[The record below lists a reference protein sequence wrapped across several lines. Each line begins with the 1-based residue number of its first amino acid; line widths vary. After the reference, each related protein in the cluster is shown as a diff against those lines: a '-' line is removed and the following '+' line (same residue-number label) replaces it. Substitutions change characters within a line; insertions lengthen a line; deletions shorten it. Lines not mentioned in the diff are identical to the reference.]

1 MKFFLITYHSSLFI
15 AMIQFFKDVRID
27 WLANRRIFIGIS
39 VLLML
44 AGLAS
49 AIVRQA
55 VPGGTDA
62 FNLGVDFK
70 GGTVIAAR
78 FLQDR
83 PSDETIRS
91 RFAQQ
96 GVGDAIIQPTDKP
109 DVVLIKVPRQDVVAS
124 TAPQPTATP
133 QPQGQTTPGQPGQA
147 VAPGQEVSQAQVDP
161 GVLKVRKALDTFGAK
176 DDAYKIES
184 TDAVGEVAG
193 KQLRIQAISVTLAAL
208 IGILLYIGF
217 RFEWTY
223 GAAAVIAVFHDV
235 LVTLGIFS
243 IMQWEISLTVIA
255 ALLTL
260 VGFSVNDT
268 IVVFDRI
275 RENLRLH
282 RRDSLYKVTND
293 SINQTLSRTVI
304 TSGLVFLSVLAMVLF
319 GGEVLRGFSL
329 ALLIGIVFGTYSSI
343 AIASPIMVWW
353 QQRVDASKSR
363 LTPTASAGGGG
374 GGRATGQLPRARKA
388 KAGGGGIVNQP
399 QGAARS

>member
-1 MKFFLITYHSSLFI
+1 
-15 AMIQFFKDVRID
+15 MIQFFKDVRID
-27 WLANRRIFIGIS
+27 WLADRRIFITVSTLI
-39 VLLML
+39 ML

-55 VPGGTDA
+55 VPGGTEA

-70 GGTVIAAR
+70 GGTVVTVKFR
-78 FLQDR
+78 QR
-83 PSDETIRS
+83 PSAEQIRDELVK
-91 RFAQQ
+91 Q
-96 GVGDAIIQPTDKP
+96 GVRDAIIQPDASKP
-109 DVVLIKVPRQDVVAS
+109 DEVLIRLPLQN
-124 TAPQPTATP
+124 PQAAES
-133 QPQGQTTPGQPGQA
+133 GSA
-147 VAPGQEVSQAQVDP
+147 AEAQAQVDV
-161 GVLKVRKALDTFGAK
+161 GREKVRAALSTFGTETKGDLAS
-176 DDAYKIES
+176 DQQAAFKIEG
-184 TDAVGEVAG
+184 TDQVGPVAG
-193 KQLRIQAISVTLAAL
+193 KQLRNQAVAVTLLAL
-208 IGILLYIGF
+208 IGILAYIGF

-235 LVTLGIFS
+235 LVTLGFFS
-243 IMQWEISLTVIA
+243 IFQWEISLTVIA

-282 RRDSLYKVTND
+282 RRESLYKITND
-293 SINQTLSRTVI
+293 AINQTLSRTVI

-353 QQRVDASKSR
+353 QERLDKGRTSAQPAPARQTGGVRGSAPRTSSSR
-363 LTPTASAGGGG
+363 SSRGTQSSGGGV
-374 GGRATGQLPRARKA
+374 
-388 KAGGGGIVNQP
+388 AGAP
-399 QGAARS
+399 QGAARN

>member
-1 MKFFLITYHSSLFI
+1 
-15 AMIQFFKDVRID
+15 MIQVFKDVRID
-27 WLANRRIFIGIS
+27 WLANRRWFIAVS

-49 AIVRQA
+49 AIIRQA
-55 VPGGTDA
+55 THHQA

-70 GGTVIAAR
+70 GGTVITVK
-78 FLQDR
+78 FKQR
-83 PSDETIRS
+83 PSD
-91 RFAQQ
+91 
-96 GVGDAIIQPTDKP
+96 DAIRNALASNGVRDAIVQPVTDKN
-109 DVVLIKVPRQDVVAS
+109 DTVLIKLPLE
-124 TAPQPTATP
+124 
-133 QPQGQTTPGQPGQA
+133 
-147 VAPGQEVSQAQVDP
+147 GQEGSETQSKVDA
-161 GVLKVRKALDTFGAK
+161 GRDEVRKALNTFGPEADTK
-176 DDAYKIES
+176 LDDVNADPNAAYKIIG
-184 TDAVGEVAG
+184 TDAVGAVAG
-193 KQLRIQAISVTLAAL
+193 AQLRNKAIAVTLAAL
-208 IGILLYIGF
+208 VGILVYIAL

-235 LVTLGIFS
+235 LVTLGFFS
-243 IMQWEISLTVIA
+243 MFQWEVSLTVIA

-275 RENLRLH
+275 RENRRLH

-329 ALLIGIVFGTYSSI
+329 ALLIGITFGTYSSV

-353 QQRVDASKSR
+353 EQRLEAANRAAALSFGKPLKGGVQSTAKTSGREALAAGAGKRSRGASR
-363 LTPTASAGGGG
+363 
-374 GGRATGQLPRARKA
+374 
-388 KAGGGGIVNQP
+388 V
-399 QGAARS
+399 